1 MDLSNPEIARRLVL
15 PASTVK
21 VHTRNL
27 YGKLSV
33 NSRTQALAQA
43 TKLKLLSLRSTPSA
57 NKNTPALRGR
67 LPLQGDPI
75 TTAYRLCFSQEFWP
89 LQWFA
94 HLKWDCESP
103 QHRFAVLASRLT
115 TRSAVCV
122 SLPLLRHIPQCASN
136 SGEQAP
142 RPARIWLLFKPS
154 FGRQFVS
161 GKAPFPPIWP
171 WERKRVDRS

>member
-75 TTAYRLCFSQEFWP
+75 TTAHRLCF
-89 LQWFA
+89 
-94 HLKWDCESP
+94 
-103 QHRFAVLASRLT
+103 
-115 TRSAVCV
+115 
-122 SLPLLRHIPQCASN
+122 RHQS
-136 SGEQAP
+136 
-142 RPARIWLLFKPS
+142 
-154 FGRQFVS
+154 
-161 GKAPFPPIWP
+161 
-171 WERKRVDRS
+171 